1 MPRPYSND
9 LRARAIQAIDDG
21 ASCREAAERYELSP
35 STVVLWEQ
43 RRKRTGSF
51 AAKSSGGSTS
61 PLERHSEWLL
71 GLIAAKPDLTLDEIV
86 EAMRRRRIEGS
97 RSAVWRFFAR
107 RKISFKKNSARGG
120 AATSGC
126 GARPPAL
133 DARARYV

>member
-21 ASCREAAERYELSP
+21 ASCREVAERFELSP
-35 STVVLWEQ
+35 SVVILWEQ

-51 AAKSSGGSTS
+51 AAKPSGGSTS
-61 PLERHSEWLL
+61 PLEKYSKWLL
-71 GLIAAKPDLTLDEIV
+71 GLIRVKPDLTLDEIV
-86 EAMRRRRIEGS
+86 EAMRKRSIEGS
-97 RSAVWRFFAR
+97 RSGVWRFFAR
-107 RKISFKKNSARGG
+107 RKISFKKNPSRGG
-120 AATSGC
+120 ATASGR